1 MDAGKPLSQNGDSPS
16 VIKELREQVEKLK
29 AELEIEKQENRDLN
43 SLVNILKSKSIGPL
57 IY

>member
-43 SLVNILKSKSIGPL
+43 SLVNILKSKSIGLL